1 LFLEPGRNGVSALL
15 ACASFRVW
23 PSVAFTALGLSCV
36 RAVCWESLPGGRV
49 MQSSFSVWW
58 VLGRLGAHP
67 QGIEA
72 TVVVVQVKRSY
83 TPPRGRHS
91 RPTMHASVLSAS
103 HRAKMSC
110 ITRQQPAC
118 TYAPCPAWH
127 PSDCQRVAKQEM
139 QRTNTASL
147 IKLQHHTQHTTPRLS
162 LPVVHRHA
170 RSR

>member
-1 LFLEPGRNGVSALL
+1 MAFLPSSLALL
-15 ACASFRVW
+15 SESGCLWRLLLWACRACVQCAGSRYRV
-23 PSVAFTALGLSCV
+23 
-36 RAVCWESLPGGRV
+36 GRV